1 MHSDCDPCSWGL
13 DCKGFW
19 ELSLRARSRAVWE
32 IVGTGEDRLEGSG
45 SYWNVQAWCTP
56 PSLSQGWAFLVKL
69 VLSPSSYCP
78 QLCHQAPSSCSLLR
92 GTPYPLAFCWATT
105 N

>member
-1 MHSDCDPCSWGL
+1 MYVCMHACVHSCECVCAVGEGRRATVHSDCDPCSWGL

-45 SYWNVQAWCTP
+45 SY
-56 PSLSQGWAFLVKL
+56 
-69 VLSPSSYCP
+69 
-78 QLCHQAPSSCSLLR
+78 
-92 GTPYPLAFCWATT
+92 
-105 N
+105 